1 MISPQEDHPRLGG
14 SSARLGVTRLAPYAP
29 EFSEWF
35 SRFRFSCFR
44 LETLPSYGGSG
55 EDSSLAAFL
64 AGGNPPPDAE
74 RRDWTRQV
82 QAAAQHG
89 RSMSRVHVVTEPLTD
104 YLRFEIGWSY
114 PQSVAAGEDVRILP
128 LVDTGQWPT
137 DVLREDFWLF
147 DSSVLFVMVYDA
159 DGMWRGIEWVTDP
172 TRVVTACRARDA
184 ALHLSQPWAEFTRAR
199 PALRAPAASE

>member
-1 MISPQEDHPRLGG
+1 MISAQESHLRLGEP
-14 SSARLGVTRLAPYAP
+14 SARLGVTRLAPYAP

-44 LETLPSYGGSG
+44 VETSPSYGGSG

-74 RRDWTRQV
+74 RRDWTRLA

-89 RSMSRVHVVTEPLTD
+89 RSMSRVHVVREPLTD

-128 LVDTGQWPT
+128 LVDTGQWPRRSA
-137 DVLREDFWLF
+137 VLA
-147 DSSVLFVMVYDA
+147 MN
-159 DGMWRGIEWVTDP
+159 
-172 TRVVTACRARDA
+172 RAN
-184 ALHLSQPWAEFTRAR
+184 
-199 PALRAPAASE
+199 